1 MPQDRPRY
9 LSYLLRL
16 WQVKGR
22 QGWTWQASLE
32 SPATGKRRGFQTIDD
47 LAAFIQEQTGRE
59 TLPDDST
66 PEASLRKGDA
76 EVMM

>member
-1 MPQDRPRY
+1 MSDDRPRY

-32 SPATGKRRGFQTIDD
+32 SPTTRKRQGFHNIDSLMNFIQGQTQQPAAFEQTISGESHGSEN
-47 LAAFIQEQTGRE
+47 IEE
-59 TLPDDST
+59 
-66 PEASLRKGDA
+66 
-76 EVMM
+76 

>member
-1 MPQDRPRY
+1 MSDDRPCY

-32 SPATGKRRGFQTIDD
+32 SPATGKRQGFHNIDSLMTFIQGQTQQEISPDD
-47 LAAFIQEQTGRE
+47 LASDGYLEK
-59 TLPDDST
+59 DDAK
-66 PEASLRKGDA
+66 E
-76 EVMM
+76 